1 MEQKLLDLLM
11 HQYKKS
17 FSDNTKGKKLYLRK
31 SQKVSWF
38 ESQAD
43 RKVHWKVK

>member
-17 FSDNTKGKKLYLRK
+17 FSDNTKGKKALSAKVAK
-31 SQKVSWF
+31 SELIW
-38 ESQAD
+38 ESG
-43 RKVHWKVK
+43 R